1 MEALEPS
8 YFERNNKMKKA
19 KISTI
24 AKSEGDPVQQAQ
36 LIEAAGSVLLK
47 NYLQQPTVMARG
59 QGVEL
64 FDVSGRRFLDMTAG
78 ISVCALG
85 HAHPELSA
93 HLAEQAGKLLHTSN
107 LYFIEEQILAAE
119 AITQRSFGD
128 RVFFCNS
135 GAEANE
141 AAIKLA
147 RRYQHVV
154 QNAPHRNLIVSTEG
168 SFHGRSMAT
177 VAITGQAKYREGFGP
192 LIADVA
198 TVPFG
203 DLAATTALL
212 EQRDAC
218 CFIVEP
224 IQAEG
229 GIVVPPE
236 GYLQGLRDLCDA
248 TDTILIFD
256 EVQTGVGRTG
266 KLWGHEWDGVVPDV
280 MSMAKALGGGVPI
293 GAIAASERAAQGLT
307 FREGGAVPHASTFGG
322 NPLACC
328 AARSVLRIIEEQN
341 LLANAIHVGHHIG
354 VRFDELV
361 QKYPETLIE
370 GRGRGLLRGLAMKE
384 PAGPLYRRCRE
395 EGLLVSIAGGT
406 VLRFAPALIA
416 TTDNVDEAIGI
427 LDSVLANG

>member
-1 MEALEPS
+1 MS
-8 YFERNNKMKKA
+8 SNNESAKA
-19 KISTI
+19 QDDLI
-24 AKSEGDPVQQAQ
+24 AIADK
-36 LIEAAGSVLLK
+36 VLLK
-47 NYLQQPTVMARG
+47 NYLQQPAVMSRG

-64 FDVSGRRFLDMTAG
+64 FDLSGKRYLDMTAG

-93 HLAEQAGKLLHTSN
+93 CLAEQVGKLLHTSN
-107 LYFIEEQILAAE
+107 LYFIEEQIRAAQ
-119 AITQRSFGD
+119 AITERSFAD
-128 RVFFCNS
+128 RVYFCNS

-154 QNAPHRNLIVSTEG
+154 KDAPERNLVVSTEG
-168 SFHGRSMAT
+168 SFHGRSIAT
-177 VAITGQAKYREGFGP
+177 VAITGQEKYRTGFGP
-192 LIADVA
+192 LLEDVA
-198 TVPFG
+198 FVPYA
-203 DLAATTALL
+203 DLEAANAVL
-212 EQRDAC
+212 ESRQAC

-229 GIVVPPE
+229 GIIVPPV

-266 KLWGHEWDGVVPDV
+266 KWWGHSWDGVTPDV

-293 GAIAASERAAQGLT
+293 GAIGATEKAAEGLT
-307 FREGGAVPHASTFGG
+307 FRAGGAVPHASTFGG

-328 AARSVLRIIEEQN
+328 AARNVLRIIDEQG
-341 LLANAIHVGHHIG
+341 LLENASKVGEHIAA
-354 VRFDELV
+354 RFEELV
-361 QKYPETLIE
+361 QKYPNVLVEH
-370 GRGRGLLRGLAMKE
+370 RGRGLLRGLVMKD
-384 PAGPLYRRCRE
+384 PAAPTYRRCRE
-395 EGLLVSIAGGT
+395 EGLLVSVAGGT

-416 TTDNVDEAIGI
+416 TTANVDEAIAI
-427 LDSVLANG
+427 VDKVLADG